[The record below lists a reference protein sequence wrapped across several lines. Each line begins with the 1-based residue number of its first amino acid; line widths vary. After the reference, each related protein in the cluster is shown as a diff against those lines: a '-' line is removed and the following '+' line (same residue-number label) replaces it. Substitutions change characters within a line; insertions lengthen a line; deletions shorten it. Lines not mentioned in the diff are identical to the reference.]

1 MFLGGAH
8 ACCRT
13 EAALTKSARTQ
24 SGKSRGAFTRK
35 TFKQHRPTANSSGKS
50 TLVLSFRPAAMS
62 CEAIPRTNWACC
74 CCCSQRGASAGAGEQ
89 EQPQLLDHARAS
101 ITGVVVGPM
110 LEMVDPSDDN
120 SVSASRAYESRTLL
134 SRVLSEVFRSLFA
147 FLFYILIYI
156 ILLFKFLIHM
166 NRA

>member
-1 MFLGGAH
+1 MPGRNL
-8 ACCRT
+8 
-13 EAALTKSARTQ
+13 E
-24 SGKSRGAFTRK
+24 SRAEPSHERPSSNTDRP
-35 TFKQHRPTANSSGKS
+35 PTAAAKVHWCSLFDRRQCRAKQSRARIG
-50 TLVLSFRPAAMS
+50 PAVA
-62 CEAIPRTNWACC
+62 AAR
-74 CCCSQRGASAGAGEQ
+74 RGRGGASAGAGEQ

>member
-1 MFLGGAH
+1 
-8 ACCRT
+8 
-13 EAALTKSARTQ
+13 
-24 SGKSRGAFTRK
+24 
-35 TFKQHRPTANSSGKS
+35 
-50 TLVLSFRPAAMS
+50 MS

-74 CCCSQRGASAGAGEQ
+74 CCCSQRQRGASAGAGEQ

-147 FLFYILIYI
+147 FS
-156 ILLFKFLIHM
+156 FLYTYLHYPSVLVL
-166 NRA
+166 NTYEPSLKQASEKAKRESKERGRGRERERERERGERD